1 MDRYGLFGKNIDY
14 SLSPLIHNYLF
25 EKYNINADYQIVNT
39 DQISN
44 KLLSGYKGGN
54 ITIPHKY
61 PAYKLTKN
69 KLKFKDRS
77 VNTFNNKRNKTLFS
91 STDQFGLIDSI
102 YKLKVR
108 KLTTKNH
115 IIFGDGATS
124 GMLVNTLRYYFKV
137 KPEMITIVSR
147 KKYNTSIAPKFVSIN
162 DIENASLENYILYNT
177 SPLGS
182 GANYNLSPFTDKIVK
197 NALAIFDTSYNPAFN
212 KLGKLAYQNR
222 VHYINGLN
230 MLIVQA
236 LESFETWTGINVS
249 NDYLSVK
256 KEVIKKSCPKLII
269 CAMPFAGK
277 TTLYKRYKASSVDL
291 DLVIADYLQMPVAD
305 YINEYGIEKFRTIE
319 AIVLKQVIADEK
331 IKVVFLGGG
340 TLTGKEAI
348 DTLNN
353 ETVIYM
359 RVSLKTLKNRYDQSR
374 ANIQSVE
381 KLEQL
386 YNERDSY
393 YCNIAHF
400 KVGAR
405 YIERTINEYMD
416 N

>member
-1 MDRYGLFGKNIDY
+1 MDKYGLFGKNIDY
-14 SLSPLIHNYLF
+14 SLSPLIHNHLF
-25 EKYNINADYQIVNT
+25 EKYNINASYQIVNT
-39 DQISN
+39 DEISN
-44 KLLSGYKGGN
+44 KQLSEYKGGN

-61 PAYKLTKN
+61 SAYKLANN
-69 KLKFKDRS
+69 KLKFKDQS
-77 VNTFNNKRNKTLFS
+77 VNTFHITKKRTLFS

-108 KLTTKNH
+108 NLTTKKH

-137 KPEMITIVSR
+137 KPEMITIISR
-147 KKYNTSIAPKFVSIN
+147 KKYDININPKFVSIK
-162 DIENASLENYILYNT
+162 DIESSKLSDYILYNT

-182 GANYNLSPFTDKIVK
+182 GDYCNVSPFTDKVVK
-197 NALAIFDTSYNPAFN
+197 NALAIFDTSYNPTFN

-222 VHYINGLN
+222 IHYINGLN

-236 LESFETWTGINVS
+236 LESFETWTGVNVS

-256 KEVIKKSCPKLII
+256 KEIIKKNCPKLII

-277 TTLYKRYKASSVDL
+277 TTLYKRHKSYSVDL
-291 DLVIADYLQMPVAD
+291 DYAIAEYVNMPVAE
-305 YINEYGIEKFRTIE
+305 YINENGIEKFREIE
-319 AIVLKQVIADEK
+319 AIVLKQVIEDQSVR
-331 IKVVFLGGG
+331 VVFLGGG
-340 TLTGKEAI
+340 TLTGDKAI
-348 DTLNN
+348 DILEN

-359 RVSLKTLKNRYDQSR
+359 RVSLKTLKSRYDQSR